1 MKKNYFNCNCKL
13 PMDLQFFAE
22 SGDNGDDGGADG
34 GNGSGSG
41 TGGDSG
47 NKNSGQSFD
56 DFLKTAGNQ
65 AEFDRRLQKAVNTAV
80 SNAQEKWKAMTDD
93 KLSEADRLAKMTKD
107 EKTQYLQQKR
117 EKELSD
123 REAAVTRKELKAEA
137 KNTLAADSLPIE
149 LAEILDYSSAD
160 SCKTSMETV
169 KKAFQNAVQS
179 AVESKL
185 KGDKPLKKATGDTK
199 TAQEDQI
206 MKLMMGR

>member
-34 GNGSGSG
+34 SNGSGSG

>member
-34 GNGSGSG
+34 GNGSGSE
-41 TGGDSG
+41 TGGDGG

-149 LAEILDYSSAD
+149 LAEILDYSNAD

-185 KGDKPLKKATGDTK
+185 KGDKPLKKATEDTK
-199 TAQEDQI
+199 TAQEDLI